1 MSLLQKLINSMTH
14 QRQLLICKHAKVHS
28 SKLVAQNTC
37 HYFVEIAKIFENMGK
52 TRIGS
57 RLVIIVDAKIA
68 CQFLSYLKLKICY
81 KVENKEKRSKDI

>member
-1 MSLLQKLINSMTH
+1 MSFLQKLINSMTH

-57 RLVIIVDAKIA
+57 RLVIIVGCKDCVPI
-68 CQFLSYLKLKICY
+68 FILLKLKICY
-81 KVENKEKRSKDI
+81 KVENKEKSSKDI